1 MCCARQ
7 DFFFFLKNYL
17 SPNEPPPQFYLWI
30 YYTTPIALST
40 STTNE
45 RSYVESLVIEEEA
58 KHTKNQFNME
68 VFFFNK
74 EKSGKIFHFRVFFF
88 LYVFILI
95 FYWKLF
101 VSVKKSTFR
110 SKLSSFSLSLL
121 FLTVVLFELSW
132 RHLSLYTHEKKQKKT
147 LWCCLFCLFFY
158 YYSFAFMAPQFIR
171 CPASFFFLFSE
182 EICFQKWR
190 HQQ

>member
-1 MCCARQ
+1 
-7 DFFFFLKNYL
+7 
-17 SPNEPPPQFYLWI
+17 
-30 YYTTPIALST
+30 
-40 STTNE
+40 
-45 RSYVESLVIEEEA
+45 
-58 KHTKNQFNME
+58 ME

-121 FLTVVLFELSW
+121 FLTVVLFELS
-132 RHLSLYTHEKKQKKT
+132 
-147 LWCCLFCLFFY
+147 
-158 YYSFAFMAPQFIR
+158 
-171 CPASFFFLFSE
+171 
-182 EICFQKWR
+182 
-190 HQQ
+190 